1 MKNLAV
7 FGLALAPA
15 LSFAD
20 AASSDTPLQ
29 PVVVTA
35 TRTPVAE
42 TDTLAQTIVID
53 RAEIER
59 AQATDVADIL
69 RYHAGLEVARSGGP
83 GQQASLFTRGSN
95 SAHTLV
101 LIDGVRVNN
110 GSTGGAAFPSIDPE
124 MIERIEVVE
133 GPRSALWGSDAIGG
147 VVNLITRKGGPAQ
160 FDANVGGGSFGTVR
174 GGAGIRDSGSLDGHA
189 WGFALGAQQERSNGI
204 PTFAGPLPG
213 SDDNRSFRNRTL
225 NGSGQVELGGV
236 HLEARAWDAEGR
248 DRYQNETFDSNFN
261 VNGFAPAGQDFQN
274 QAVALEASTHLAGNW
289 LSELTLS
296 RGLDRVAQVEGS
308 PDFVRTIRPEADWHN
323 VLGLGSYNR
332 LSFGLRAARERVDA
346 VSSFGAPIAEAKD
359 TDYGY
364 VQEEFNGFRQ
374 HFVAAVNYLHDGAFG
389 ERFNWN
395 AEYGYDLLEQ
405 TRLIAAAG
413 TGFHAPT
420 AEDRFGPGGNPQL
433 QPEKSL
439 NVELGV
445 KQGLSAHQSVDLRLF
460 RNAVKDLIEYVPPSF
475 TAVNVDH
482 SSNEGVQLDW
492 DYNDANWTANF
503 NGIWQ
508 DPRDTDAGA
517 PLLRRARA
525 IASAA
530 VDRRFGRYDLG
541 ASFYTST
548 LRHDVD
554 GITFGNTT
562 TGGYGLLN
570 LTAGMQITRELR
582 FDLRGENVLN
592 HHYQTVSAYNQPG
605 SAVYATLRYSLPL

>member
-15 LSFAD
+15 LALAD
-20 AASSDTPLQ
+20 ASSADAQLPA
-29 PVVVTA
+29 VVVTA
-35 TRTPVAE
+35 TRTPVAAADE
-42 TDTLAQTIVID
+42 LAQTIVID
-53 RAEIER
+53 RAEIQR

-110 GSTGGAAFPSIDPE
+110 GSTGGAAFPAIDPE

-160 FDANVGGGSFGTVR
+160 LDANAGGGSFGTVR
-174 GGAGIRDSGSLDGHA
+174 GGAGIRDAGTLGGHA

-225 NGSGQVELGGV
+225 NGSGQIELGGV

-248 DRYQNETFDSNFN
+248 DRYQNETFDANFN
-261 VNGFAPAGQDFQN
+261 VNGFAPASQDFQN
-274 QAVALEASTHLAGNW
+274 QILALAASTHLTDNW

-296 RGLDRVAQVEGS
+296 RGLDRVAQREA

-323 VLGLGSYNR
+323 VLGLDSHNR
-332 LSFGLRAARERVDA
+332 VSFGLRAARERVDA
-346 VSSFGAPIAEAKD
+346 VSSFGAPIAEARD
-359 TDYGY
+359 SDYGY
-364 VQEEFNGFRQ
+364 AQEEFNGYRQ
-374 HFVAAVNYLHDGAFG
+374 HVVAAVGYLHDGAFG
-389 ERFNWN
+389 ERFSWN
-395 AEYGYDLLEQ
+395 AEYGFDLLEQ

-413 TGFHAPT
+413 SGFHAPT
-420 AEDRFGPGGNPQL
+420 AEDRFGPGGNPDL
-433 QPEKSL
+433 QPEKAL

-445 KQGLSAHQSVDLRLF
+445 KQGIGAHQNAGLRLF
-460 RNAVKDLIEYVPPSF
+460 RTAVKDLIEYVPPNF
-475 TAVNVDH
+475 TAVNVAH
-482 SSNEGVQLDW
+482 SSNEGLQLDW
-492 DYNDANWTANF
+492 TYEDERWTGRF

-508 DPRDTDAGA
+508 DARDTDGHA

-530 VDRRFGRYDLG
+530 VDRRFGRYDVG

-548 LRHDVD
+548 LRHDID
-554 GITFGNTT
+554 GVSFGNTT

-570 LTAGMQITRELR
+570 LTAGVQITHDLR
-582 FDLRGENVLN
+582 FDLRGDNVLN

-605 SAVYATLRYSLPL
+605 SAIYGVLRYALPL

>member
-7 FGLALAPA
+7 FGLAFAPA
-15 LSFAD
+15 LVIAD
-20 AASSDTPLQ
+20 PASSDTPLQ

-59 AQATDVADIL
+59 AQAVDVADIL

-110 GSTGGAAFPSIDPE
+110 GSTGGAAFPAIDPE
-124 MIERIEVVE
+124 MIERIEIVE

-147 VVNLITRKGGPAQ
+147 VINIITRKGGPAQ
-160 FDANVGGGSFGTVR
+160 LDANIGGGSFGTVR
-174 GGAGIRDSGSLDGHA
+174 GGAGLRDSGNLGGHA
-189 WGFALGAQQERSNGI
+189 WGFALGAQEERSNGI

-225 NGSGQVELGGV
+225 NGSAQIELGGV
-236 HLEARAWDAEGR
+236 HLEARAWDAEGL
-248 DRYQNETFDSNFN
+248 DRYQNQAFDANFN
-261 VNGFAPAGQDFQN
+261 VIGFIPADQDFQN
-274 QAVALEASTHLAGNW
+274 QILALAASTHLTDNW
-289 LSELTLS
+289 QSELTLS
-296 RGLDRVAQVEGS
+296 RGLDRVAQNQS
-308 PDFVRTIRPEADWHN
+308 PQFVRTIRPEADWHN

-332 LSFGLRAARERVDA
+332 LSFGLRATRERVDA
-346 VSSFGAPIAEAKD
+346 VPSFGGPIAEARD

-374 HFVAAVNYLHDGAFG
+374 HVVAAVNYLHDGAFG

-395 AEYGYDLLEQ
+395 AEYGFDLFEQ

-420 AEDRFGPGGNPQL
+420 ASDRFGPGGNPAL
-433 QPEKSL
+433 QPEKAL

-445 KQGLSAHQSVDLRLF
+445 KQGIGAHQNLDLRLF
-460 RNAVKDLIEYVPPSF
+460 RTAVKDLIEYVPPDF

-482 SSNEGVQLDW
+482 TRNRGVQLDW
-492 DYNDANWTANF
+492 NYEDAEWTARV

-525 IASAA
+525 IGSASL
-530 VDRRFGRYDLG
+530 DRRFGRFDLG
-541 ASFYTST
+541 ASFYTSS

-570 LTAGMQITRELR
+570 LTAGVQITHELR

-605 SAVYATLRYSLPL
+605 SAVYASLRYALPL